1 VAGPA
6 RGGLTAEQLQA
17 QGAELKKIYDAV
29 LATYQNL
36 GAKLEAVDLPD
47 GLLAAAQPLNFILEV
62 EAAATFDDLT
72 RSGEVNLLSSGTSR
86 STWPNT
92 FRQGRLVPAVEY
104 IRAMR
109 ARTLLMRQ
117 ADDFFSKYDAVLE
130 PGTGGTLSLTNL
142 TGHPAMAL
150 KCGFTTMPGYSSG
163 QPRVL
168 MITGRLYDEATICRI
183 ALAYEQATEWKDR
196 HPHLA

>member
-1 VAGPA
+1 
-6 RGGLTAEQLQA
+6 
-17 QGAELKKIYDAV
+17 V
-29 LATYQNL
+29 LLTYQNL
-36 GAKLEAVDLPD
+36 GAKLEAVELPD
-47 GLLAAAQPLNFILEV
+47 GLLSAAQPLSFILEV
-62 EAAATFDDLT
+62 EAAAAFDDIT

-86 STWPNT
+86 SNWPNT

-109 ARTLLMRQ
+109 ARTLLMRR

-130 PGTGGTLSLTNL
+130 PGTGGTLGLTNL

-150 KCGFTTMPGYSSG
+150 KCGFTAAPGYPSG

-168 MITGRLYDEATICRI
+168 MVTGRLYDEATICRI
-183 ALAYEQATEWKDR
+183 ALAYEQATPWKDK
-196 HPHLA
+196 HPSLA